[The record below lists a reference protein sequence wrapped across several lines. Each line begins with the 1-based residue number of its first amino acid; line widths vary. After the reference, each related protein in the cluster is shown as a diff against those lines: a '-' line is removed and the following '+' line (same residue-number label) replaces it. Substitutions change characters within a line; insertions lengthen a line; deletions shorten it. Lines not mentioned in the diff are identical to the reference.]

1 MKFIKHSYLAL
12 EEVNLKCWK
21 LLPRYSPSSIK
32 DRQLRENR
40 AIAIDTGTEIDY
52 FRRGEGKPA

>member
-1 MKFIKHSYLAL
+1 MKFIKDSYLAL

-21 LLPRYSPSSIK
+21 LLLRYSPSSIK

-40 AIAIDTGTEIDY
+40 AIAIDTGTEID
-52 FRRGEGKPA
+52 

>member
-1 MKFIKHSYLAL
+1 MKFIKHEYLSL

-21 LLPRYSPSSIK
+21 LLLRDEVAGSIGPGTTPIK

-40 AIAIDTGTEIDY
+40 GIAIDTGTEID
-52 FRRGEGKPA
+52 